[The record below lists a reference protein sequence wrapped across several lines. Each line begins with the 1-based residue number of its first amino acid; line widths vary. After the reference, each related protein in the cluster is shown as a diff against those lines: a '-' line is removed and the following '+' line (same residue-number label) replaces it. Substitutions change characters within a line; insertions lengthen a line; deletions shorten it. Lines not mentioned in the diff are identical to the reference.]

1 MLANINHKFEFT
13 SLVVTSSFSET
24 FSESL
29 SFSSSKD
36 RTRSI
41 YTASL
46 SFRCRRSSFS
56 CKREMRVGE
65 SGVEAPVARP
75 DSAVARL
82 GVTVA
87 ISSRETT
94 FLCLFLKSQAVV
106 FQCNFSTNRWRK
118 SERKIYYLPEL
129 LADVL
134 NENSSTIVCVWTRC
148 WLASFERIAKN
159 KMADANVKTR
169 QKLPE

>member
-1 MLANINHKFEFT
+1 MLTLKQTFKFT

-65 SGVEAPVARP
+65 SGVEVAVARP
-75 DSAVARL
+75 DSAAARL
-82 GVTVA
+82 GVWVA
-87 ISSRETT
+87 ISSRERPQLICA
-94 FLCLFLKSQAVV
+94 FCPQAVL
-106 FQCNFSTNRWRK
+106 FQSYNRKNRWKLLSK
-118 SERKIYYLPEL
+118 SKRKIYYLPEL

-134 NENSSTIVCVWTRC
+134 NEVWHNC
-148 WLASFERIAKN
+148 SCLN
-159 KMADANVKTR
+159 
-169 QKLPE
+169 P